1 MLNLK
6 LIVLGW
12 DEAPQCDCVS
22 TLSAL
27 LITHAHT
34 HKRSLPVNKK
44 MLACSELDGGVLLSL
59 CLEKQ
64 VETGSESSRIKA
76 KQMEEQPRVSERG
89 SLCDVLVHFHSFVS
103 ALAAGKTNKAYIL
116 FP

>member
-1 MLNLK
+1 MTGSLLPHVEPEAE

-12 DEAPQCDCVS
+12 DETPQCDCVS
-22 TLSAL
+22 TLSTL
-27 LITHAHT
+27 LIIHAHT
-34 HKRSLPVNKK
+34 RKRSLPVNKK

-76 KQMEEQPRVSERG
+76 KQMEEQPRVGQRAR
-89 SLCDVLVHFHSFVS
+89 LP
-103 ALAAGKTNKAYIL
+103 A
-116 FP
+116 